1 MVFENDKSVSPKGD
15 ELPESRGVSSW
26 RSHLLSAGVVL
37 SLTTAGFFLPGLLLE
52 PGLKGY
58 VSQASVKVSDPRTNA
73 ASVQR
78 IASQVRDNLMSPVLL
93 GLTVSELKLQP
104 EDLTGVETQ
113 GHFAVLMDLLGG
125 GKSGEALVGATETA
139 LKDAVSI
146 TSEPSGSEIDVA
158 VTAATP
164 KVARKITDHIATLV
178 IKQIG
183 VEQQAPELQAV
194 EKARI
199 ALDSAEA
206 ALTGFQMRHGNDAVS
221 RIQSL
226 QQKIREDD
234 ALAASLQS
242 KSAELA
248 DAISTASAMKTDDVL
263 NTTLPAMSLFS
274 PLEPIRESYAAAKL
288 SMAEIS
294 VDYGPKHPKAIAAQA
309 TLDAARATAM
319 PTMRRI
325 LETLKREQATVTAA
339 LETHASGRADLD
351 SQLQA
356 MGQAPADLARLET
369 ALEKAR
375 TDYIL
380 SSEAAGTFSATPRVS
395 AKLVKEAE
403 EGVANYDA
411 FTAIAMALAG
421 AAAGLLLSLFMLSFK
436 RSEIEEEQAI
446 LSEVYSV
453 EPEEQTLGIVP
464 EQTPAAEIVEIEPGI
479 FDDLEARPH
488 STEIAETDEAE
499 PVEAGTPMETALED
513 SSESEEAALEP
524 LHDEPA
530 NDIPL
535 DERVRQVLV
544 SNAVQDTRTEREV
557 PTFTLPPLL
566 AAALAGKADH
576 AQAETE
582 ELRALRQE
590 LVMLRER
597 LSENAARQDGKSNQ
611 A

>member
-1 MVFENDKSVSPKGD
+1 MGSRILLWKRHMV
-15 ELPESRGVSSW
+15 
-26 RSHLLSAGVVL
+26 SAGVIL
-37 SLTTAGFFLPGLLLE
+37 SLTTCGYFLPGLLLE

-93 GLTVSELKLQP
+93 GLTVSELKLRP

-113 GHFAVLMDLLGG
+113 SHFSVLMDLLGG

-139 LKDAVSI
+139 LKNAVSI
-146 TSEPSGSEIDVA
+146 SSAPSDAEIDVT

-164 KVARKITDHIATLV
+164 QAARKITDHIATLV

-183 VEQQAPELQAV
+183 VEEQAPELQAV
-194 EKARI
+194 ERARV

-234 ALAASLQS
+234 ALATDLQS
-242 KSAELA
+242 KSTELA
-248 DAISTASAMKTDDVL
+248 DAISTASAMKGDDVL
-263 NTTLPAMSLFS
+263 NTTLPAMSMFS
-274 PLEPIRESYAAAKL
+274 PLEPIRDSYAAAKL
-288 SMAEIS
+288 AMAEIS

-339 LETHASGRADLD
+339 LETQTSGRADLD

-380 SSEAAGTFSATPRVS
+380 SSEAAGTFSSTPRVS
-395 AKLVKEAE
+395 AKLVKQAE

-411 FTAIAMALAG
+411 FTAMAMALAG
-421 AAAGLLLSLFMLSFK
+421 AAAGLLLSLFALSFK
-436 RSEIEEEQAI
+436 RSEIEEEQAV
-446 LSEVYSV
+446 LPDAHSA
-453 EPEEQTLGIVP
+453 EPEEPAVGIAP

-479 FDDLEARPH
+479 FEDLEPTQY
-488 STEIAETDEAE
+488 STEIAETDETGEAE
-499 PVEAGTPMETALED
+499 PVEAAKPIETLLED
-513 SSESEEAALEP
+513 SPEAEGAEEAALEP

-544 SNAVQDTRTEREV
+544 SNAVQDTQTEREI
-557 PTFTLPPLL
+557 PTFKLPPLL

-597 LSENAARQDGKSNQ
+597 LSEHAARQDDKSNK